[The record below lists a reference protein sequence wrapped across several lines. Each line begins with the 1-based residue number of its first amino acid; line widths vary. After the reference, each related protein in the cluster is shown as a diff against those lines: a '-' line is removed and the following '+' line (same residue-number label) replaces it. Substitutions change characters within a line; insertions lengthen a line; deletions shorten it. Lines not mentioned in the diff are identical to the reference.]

1 MKKYVNKKYMSMSR
15 LQAYLEQFKLIGDSG
30 TKKILEVGKGPGIF
44 GSIVKSADYD
54 YISVDHDINTRP
66 HIVSDVTSLPL
77 KDNSFDYV
85 YCCQVLEH
93 LTFDKFSKSISEL
106 CRIAKIKIIISLPD
120 NRKYFRVSFHMPKLD
135 FRKVITIPKTGKDIT
150 IETHGQHFWEIGDNR
165 YENCVSKNEVL
176 NILKDSSNIK
186 TVSNYR
192 FYERPYQHF
201 YVLTKKTQQ

>member
-1 MKKYVNKKYMSMSR
+1 MKKYVNKRYISMSR

-44 GSIVKSADYD
+44 GSIVKSAGYD

-106 CRIAKIKIIISLPD
+106 CRIAKTKIIISLPD

-135 FRKVITIPKTGKDIT
+135 FRKVITIPKTGKNIT

-165 YENCVSKNEVL
+165 FNNCMSEKEIINLLYKSL
-176 NILKDSSNIK
+176 NVKKIHH
-186 TVSNYR
+186 YR
-192 FYERPYQHF
+192 FFERPYQHF
-201 YVLTKKTQQ
+201 FVLRKES